1 MKYFTKEVKIA
12 LTAIVAIALLFVM
25 INFLKGVN
33 VFKSSNTYYIVF
45 HDVVGL
51 SVSNHVY
58 ANGYAVGI
66 VREINYDYENTDR
79 VVVAVELDEDMR
91 VPVGTVAELE
101 TSLMGSIKMNLIL
114 GKNPLEVVEKGDTI
128 QGDLHKGAMD
138 EVAKFI
144 PVVAE
149 MLPKL
154 DSILTNVNNLTGNPA
169 LVQILSNT
177 AQITS
182 ELNATSRQLNV
193 MMQQDIPSL
202 LTHLNATSQNL
213 QKLSGNLAA
222 VDVQKTMK
230 EVDETVV
237 QMQQFSNNLNNI
249 SQSLNTKLNS
259 TDNSLGLLLNS
270 RNFYDNLN
278 NTVQHTD
285 SLVTDLKNHPKRY
298 VHFSV
303 FGKKDK

>member
-114 GKNPLEVVEKGDTI
+114 GKNPLGVVEKGDTI

-237 QMQQFSNNLNNI
+237 QMQQFSDNLNNI

>member
-138 EVAKFI
+138 EAAKFI

>member
-91 VPVGTVAELE
+91 VPVGTIAELE

-270 RNFYDNLN
+270 RSFYDNLN

>member
-91 VPVGTVAELE
+91 VPVGTIAELE

-193 MMQQDIPSL
+193 MMQQDIPSM

-270 RNFYDNLN
+270 RSFYDNLN

>member
-1 MKYFTKEVKIA
+1 
-12 LTAIVAIALLFVM
+12 
-25 INFLKGVN
+25 
-33 VFKSSNTYYIVF
+33 
-45 HDVVGL
+45 VGL

-66 VREINYDYENTDR
+66 VREINYDYKNTDR

-138 EVAKFI
+138 EAAKFI

-177 AQITS
+177 AQISS

>member
-91 VPVGTVAELE
+91 VPVGTFAELE

-114 GKNPLEVVEKGDTI
+114 GKNPLVVVEKGDTI

-138 EVAKFI
+138 EAAKFI

-154 DSILTNVNNLTGNPA
+154 DSILTNVNYLTGNPA

>member
-91 VPVGTVAELE
+91 VPVGTIAELE

-249 SQSLNTKLNS
+249 SQSLNTRLNS